1 MKQQLTRP
9 MRQRVTQQKREQT
22 ETHIIGDGVTVVEH
36 KSARQGISGD
46 PSFGDGFHNSTDLV
60 PYLP

>member
-1 MKQQLTRP
+1 MIGELARA
-9 MRQRVTQQKREQT
+9 QQKREQT

-46 PSFGDGFHNSTDLV
+46 PSFGDGFHNNSTDLV